1 MQIFAVGLSQTLTD
15 ALRELT
21 VHTPALIPLI
31 QQKLLDL
38 LSQVLANKPFSIP
51 KRGSQLSNTTPTQ
64 PVAFVIH
71 PFPPPNFF
79 LNFLKIFIC
88 YLKVTWP
95 TRKRPPHNR
104 PNTQNTWFFRFLST
118 LPPRICQRMCGQLP
132 R

>member
-1 MQIFAVGLSQTLTD
+1 MQLKEREREREGGDRGRYEERCRHVTKTIPPPPCYLLFLSMQIFAVGLSQTLTD

-71 PFPPPNFF
+71 PFPPPNNFF
-79 LNFLKIFIC
+79 
-88 YLKVTWP
+88 
-95 TRKRPPHNR
+95 
-104 PNTQNTWFFRFLST
+104 
-118 LPPRICQRMCGQLP
+118 
-132 R
+132 